1 MTGARFIPVRPAPTC
16 KVLAAL
22 AVCALTIMGCKKE
35 DMAVQPKLRTYEPTV
50 MFKDGSEARPLV
62 AGVVSRPPGKGT
74 PGIPFAQRWAPGPD
88 GSADVPP
95 ASVIPFPVT
104 REFIAR
110 GQERYN
116 IYCAVCHGRLGDGN
130 GMIAQRGFVPPPS
143 FHNDRLSD
151 PNQTPD
157 SHFYDVISNGYGAM
171 FSYAERVAPNDR
183 WAITSYIRVL
193 QTSVKQSVKSGKIT
207 AAQYTA
213 LKGARP

>member
-1 MTGARFIPVRPAPTC
+1 VVVFVS
-16 KVLAAL
+16 L
-22 AVCALTIMGCKKE
+22 LTGCKKE

-62 AGVVSRPPGKGT
+62 AGVVSRTPGKGT
-74 PGIPFAQRWAPGPD
+74 PGIPFAQQWAPGPE
-88 GSADVPP
+88 GISRVPQ
-95 ASVIPFPVT
+95 SQSIPFPVT
-104 REFIAR
+104 REFIRR

-130 GMIAQRGFVPPPS
+130 GMIVQRGFVPPPS

-151 PNQTPD
+151 PKQTPD

-171 FSYAERVAPNDR
+171 FSYAERVRPDDR
-183 WAITSYIRVL
+183 WAIAAYVRVL

-207 AAQYTA
+207 AAEYTA